1 MKRVV
6 ATHEATLIVV
16 NVLILQET
24 SQWYDDRN
32 SSESSKEIVEV
43 IKLARDL
50 TKAKQPKKIK
60 EPWNKMSSILITL

>member
-1 MKRVV
+1 MKRAV

-24 SQWYDDRN
+24 LQWYDDWN

-43 IKLARDL
+43 IKLAKDL
-50 TKAKQPKKIK
+50 TKAKQPKKIR
-60 EPWNKMSSILITL
+60 EPLNKISSILINL